1 MNEDKIQILTCLRLF
16 HVNLAHHHIH
26 TLIICAR
33 RSGDQRCSGVALVCG
48 VTGYIIGDR
57 AATIG
62 KIQDTPPREWS
73 CFGYIGPPPGAKCD
87 DVTLECIKKL
97 AQHFGARYL
106 SPIMMVGQSIGGEKR
121 VH

>member
-26 TLIICAR
+26 ALIICAR

-57 AATIG
+57 AVTIG
-62 KIQDTPPREWS
+62 KIHLSEN
-73 CFGYIGPPPGAKCD
+73 GPAL
-87 DVTLECIKKL
+87 VTSAPHQEPNVTTSLL
-97 AQHFGARYL
+97 NA
-106 SPIMMVGQSIGGEKR
+106 
-121 VH
+121 